1 MLWVHM
7 ANSLETLSRY
17 MRVNVVIVADSL
29 NDEFAALRNTIRR
42 WRENGSNFKT
52 MPVTDSHLCTW
63 KANKGPES
71 SALIYHA
78 KAGPAWLALAK
89 EAIKGF

>member
-1 MLWVHM
+1 M

-17 MRVNVVIVADSL
+17 MRVNVVIAADRL
-29 NDEFAALRNTIRR
+29 NDEFTALRNTIRR
-42 WRENGSNFKT
+42 WRENGSDYRN

-71 SALIYHA
+71 SALIFNA
-78 KAGPAWLALAK
+78 KAGPAWLELAR
-89 EAIKGF
+89 EAIKGY